1 MYCRYQVLFCWPMVL
16 SLLAALSIEA
26 VGLTAA
32 VARALSDAGIS
43 VSYGWDG
50 GVVVSEDAHTHTH
63 A

>member
-1 MYCRYQVLFCWPMVL
+1 MVL